1 MSVLHQERLQTT
13 GEVGR
18 LEQTNV
24 LGIDRVGLLLVEA
37 GRIGVDLGDVEGRNH
52 LVEREDIVIVGDA
65 PPEQSQVVQQSLG
78 NEAPI
83 AVDEEVGLGI
93 ALGKLLVALTHHER
107 QVPERRCEIGDT
119 DTNQCLVQRELTRS
133 RGQQIFAAQY
143 MGDLHQRVVDRVD
156 QRVQRNAVAA
166 SQREVRNRCLP

>member
-1 MSVLHQERLQTT
+1 MLPRYWPPTTLRCIERRKRRVQNRTGIFLQVLCRRGRIESKRRLVDEQEFQQIPRVGQDDDARLHEVRRNSERRFVDVGADVSVLHQERLQTT

-65 PPEQSQVVQQSLG
+65 PP
-78 NEAPI
+78 
-83 AVDEEVGLGI
+83 
-93 ALGKLLVALTHHER
+93 
-107 QVPERRCEIGDT
+107 
-119 DTNQCLVQRELTRS
+119 S
-133 RGQQIFAAQY
+133 RA
-143 MGDLHQRVVDRVD
+143 R
-156 QRVQRNAVAA
+156 
-166 SQREVRNRCLP
+166 